1 MAMAGG
7 VAVHAAQK
15 NSNQVRQLPSLVGRE
30 HGPMPEDIPATAT
43 RTNFG
48 VSWSDIAVEDAHWLL
63 GHGAFQGMIMLAIA
77 ANGIQ
82 MGVETFLDNPSE
94 IVFLAVLEHTFLI
107 VFVFEMV
114 IKIVCMGKMYVC
126 DSEVGSWNMLDFLIV
141 WVAILD
147 MWIIP
152 MLGSRNSSLSF
163 IKVFRLLRLLRIL
176 KLVHNVPEL
185 KMVIE
190 GMIASMRSMVWIVLL
205 LLAVMYILGILCV
218 ETIGREPIDV
228 YPGRSESADKIDL
241 YFVDTFNNYV
251 YFGDLWRS
259 LVTLFGLV
267 LLAEWSSIVR
277 PVWETQPYL
286 IIIFCM
292 LIFIT
297 TFGIFNVII
306 GIVVERTNQ
315 AMEQVRMD
323 TAEAKVRKRMLMVE
337 EMANIAFHLD
347 EDMDGVV
354 SHQEMEAIEGN
365 AHFQYLLKNVELP
378 HGFTFSELHQMFDH
392 DGSNDLTKTEFVVGM
407 LRLVECNPFQQA
419 CLHQWMLAQVKTEIH
434 KVQSQMKDL
443 ITTVLL
449 PEITGIKLQI
459 NDLSEAMRC
468 PSRPQ
473 TSFERA
479 VGSKPGAISSDHAHS
494 MVQPEELSGVWMPLP
509 EATASHTS
517 PSAKLAIQPGSLEAE
532 MMRFPQS
539 EFVAMVDNTMA
550 AARNAMSPSQN
561 RGPILE
567 VPHNET
573 GAILDEGGGRTE
585 RVAQSPAGPSV
596 EDVPQRVEVPS
607 SACYPCPEITD
618 STAHSWI

>member
-1 MAMAGG
+1 MRRTST
-7 VAVHAAQK
+7 AQ
-15 NSNQVRQLPSLVGRE
+15 
-30 HGPMPEDIPATAT
+30 HGPMPEEIPETAT
-43 RTNFG
+43 RTHFTAIRPDKNHRRANAH
-48 VSWSDIAVEDAHWLL
+48 DEHAHWLL
-63 GHGAFQGMIMLAIA
+63 GHFAFQGVIMLAIA

-94 IVFLAVLEHTFLI
+94 IVFLAVLEHMFLV

-114 IKIVCMGKMYVC
+114 IKIFYMGKMYVC
-126 DSEVGSWNMLDFLIV
+126 DPEVGSWNVLDFVIV

-147 MWIIP
+147 MWIVP
-152 MLGSRNSSLSF
+152 VLGSRDSSLSF

-228 YPGRSESADKIDL
+228 YPGRSETVDQIDAN
-241 YFVDTFNNYV
+241 FVDSFNNYV

-277 PVWETQPYL
+277 PVWETQPWL
-286 IIIFCM
+286 ISIFCM

-315 AMEQVRMD
+315 AMEQVRMETED
-323 TAEAKVRKRMLMVE
+323 AKVRKRMLMVE

-354 SHQEMEAIEGN
+354 SHSEMAAAEQNG
-365 AHFQYLLKNVELP
+365 HFQYLLKNVELP

-434 KVQSQMKDL
+434 KAQSQMKDL

-459 NDLSEAMRC
+459 DDLSEAMRC
-468 PSRPQ
+468 APRGPQ
-473 TSFERA
+473 TSAERA
-479 VGSKPGAISSDHAHS
+479 VASMPGDCE
-494 MVQPEELSGVWMPLP
+494 VQPEELSGVWMPLP
-509 EATASHTS
+509 QATGSRTVS
-517 PSAKLAIQPGSLEAE
+517 VAKLGLQPGSLEAE
-532 MMRFPQS
+532 MMRLPQS
-539 EFVAMVDNTMA
+539 ELVVMVDHTIA
-550 AARNAMSPSQN
+550 ADGCRNATPPPQN
-561 RGPILE
+561 RGSILK
-567 VPHNET
+567 VPHEET
-573 GAILDEGGGRTE
+573 CAIGDECGGRAE
-585 RVAQSPAGPSV
+585 RAGQSPAGPSV
-596 EDVPQRVEVPS
+596 EDVPQQVEVPS
-607 SACYPCPEITD
+607 SLSGACYPCPKTTE
-618 STAHSWI
+618 STTHSWI